1 MYQPMTLPDLLFAAA
16 DRAGYVNSS
25 GKLKRKE
32 LADALGIG
40 EQALSSYMKGSRDVS
55 TEQLNNM
62 LTSLCVYGIAPFK
75 GNQWMALDVDYK
87 ARSDEIVSNK
97 MIALERDNQ
106 QKAQQIAALKAEIDM
121 LKNQLS
127 NKIDIVDKPVDQQ
140 IEANGDAIVG
150 EPVMKDLSN
159 KSDIVDKP
167 VNQQKSTGG
176 RPAKFKVEQLE
187 QWLKEQ
193 GGYKGTIDDLALH
206 AFGKV
211 GKDGKLHGAPGRH
224 WMYKALAKLEDEG
237 KIAKEAATRSG
248 INIVA

>member
-1 MYQPMTLPDLLFAAA
+1 MEYMDWVELGMNKRARKMTRQDVAEAMGFKGKGAASHKFKGRRDTTNKTADDVFKMLAAVGWQAVIFDSNGKIVMGTAHVDSPDGMEQKFI
-16 DRAGYVNSS
+16 
-25 GKLKRKE
+25 KRCEE
-32 LADALGIG
+32 LAR
-40 EQALSSYMKGSRDVS
+40 EN
-55 TEQLNNM
+55 E
-62 LTSLCVYGIAPFK
+62 
-75 GNQWMALDVDYK
+75 
-87 ARSDEIVSNK
+87 
-97 MIALERDNQ
+97 
-106 QKAQQIAALKAEIDM
+106 ALKAEIDM
-121 LKNQLS
+121 LKNQL
-127 NKIDIVDKPVDQQ
+127 N
-140 IEANGDAIVG
+140 
-150 EPVMKDLSN
+150 N

-167 VNQQKSTGG
+167 VNQQIETKGDAIVGEPFMKDLSNKSDIAEEPAKQQKAVGG

>member
-1 MYQPMTLPDLLFAAA
+1 MYQPMTLPDLLFASAE
-16 DRAGYVNSS
+16 RAGYVNSS

-40 EQALSSYMKGSRDVS
+40 EQALNSYMKGSRDVS

-62 LTSLCVYGIAPFK
+62 LTLFGVYGIAPFK

-97 MIALERDNQ
+97 MISLERDNQ
-106 QKAQQIAALKAEIDM
+106 QKAQQIAALKAEINM
-121 LKNQLS
+121 LKKQLS
-127 NKIDIVDKPVDQQ
+127 NKTDTGDKQPMVDL
-140 IEANGDAIVG
+140 N
-150 EPVMKDLSN
+150 N
-159 KSDIVDKP
+159 KSDSVEKP
-167 VNQQKSTGG
+167 VKQQKATGG

-224 WMYKALAKLEDEG
+224 WMYKALAKLEDDG

>member
-1 MYQPMTLPDLLFAAA
+1 MDWVELGMNKRARKMTRQDVAEAMGFKGKGAASHKFKGRRDTTNKTADDVFKMLAAVGWQAVIFDSNGKIVMGTAHVDSPDGMEQKFI
-16 DRAGYVNSS
+16 
-25 GKLKRKE
+25 KRCEE
-32 LADALGIG
+32 LAR
-40 EQALSSYMKGSRDVS
+40 EN
-55 TEQLNNM
+55 E
-62 LTSLCVYGIAPFK
+62 
-75 GNQWMALDVDYK
+75 
-87 ARSDEIVSNK
+87 
-97 MIALERDNQ
+97 
-106 QKAQQIAALKAEIDM
+106 ALKAEIDM
-121 LKNQLS
+121 LKNQLN
-127 NKIDIVDKPVDQQ
+127 NKSDIVDKPVNQQ
-140 IEANGDAIVG
+140 IETKGDAIVG

-159 KSDIVDKP
+159 KSNIAEEPAK
-167 VNQQKSTGG
+167 QQKAVGG

>member
-16 DRAGYVNSS
+16 DRAGYVNGS

-32 LADALGIG
+32 LADVLGIG
-40 EQALSSYMKGSRDVS
+40 EQALNSYLTGSRDIS
-55 TEQLNNM
+55 TERLNNM
-62 LTSLCVYGIAPFK
+62 LVLLGVYGIAPFK

-97 MIALERDNQ
+97 MIALERNNQ

-127 NKIDIVDKPVDQQ
+127 NKSDIVDKPVNQQ
-140 IEANGDAIVG
+140 IETNGDAIAG
-150 EPVMKDLSN
+150 EPVMTGLNN

-167 VNQQKSTGG
+167 VNQQKAGG

-187 QWLKEQ
+187 KWLKEQ

-224 WMYKALAKLEDEG
+224 WMYKALAKLEGEG

>member
-1 MYQPMTLPDLLFAAA
+1 MEYMDWVELGMNKRARKMTRQDVAEAMGFKGKGAASHKFKGRRDTTNKTADDVFKMLAAVGWQAVIFDSNGKIVMGTAHVDSPDGMEQKFI
-16 DRAGYVNSS
+16 
-25 GKLKRKE
+25 KRCEE
-32 LADALGIG
+32 LAR
-40 EQALSSYMKGSRDVS
+40 EN
-55 TEQLNNM
+55 E
-62 LTSLCVYGIAPFK
+62 
-75 GNQWMALDVDYK
+75 
-87 ARSDEIVSNK
+87 
-97 MIALERDNQ
+97 
-106 QKAQQIAALKAEIDM
+106 ALKAEIDM
-121 LKNQLS
+121 LKNQLN
-127 NKIDIVDKPVDQQ
+127 NKSDIVDKPVNQQ
-140 IEANGDAIVG
+140 IETNGDAIVG

-159 KSDIVDKP
+159 KSDIAEEPAK
-167 VNQQKSTGG
+167 QQKAVGG

>member
-16 DRAGYVNSS
+16 DRAGYVNGS

-40 EQALSSYMKGSRDVS
+40 EQALNSYLTGSRDIS
-55 TEQLNNM
+55 TERLNNM
-62 LTSLCVYGIAPFK
+62 LVLLGVYGIAPFK

-97 MIALERDNQ
+97 MIALERNNQ

-127 NKIDIVDKPVDQQ
+127 NKSDIVDKPVNQQ
-140 IEANGDAIVG
+140 IETNGYAIVG
-150 EPVMKDLSN
+150 EPVMTGLSN

-167 VNQQKSTGG
+167 VNQQKAGG

-193 GGYKGTIDDLALH
+193 GGYKGTIDELALH

-211 GKDGKLHGAPGRH
+211 GKDGKMRGAPGRH
-224 WMYKALAKLEDEG
+224 WMYKALAKLENEG

-248 INIVA
+248 VNIVA

>member
-1 MYQPMTLPDLLFAAA
+1 MEYMDWVELGMNKRARKMTRQDVAEAMGFKGKGAASHKFKGRRDTTNKTADDVFKMLAAVGWQAVIFDSNGKIVMGTAHVDSPDGMEQKFI
-16 DRAGYVNSS
+16 
-25 GKLKRKE
+25 KRCEE
-32 LADALGIG
+32 LAR
-40 EQALSSYMKGSRDVS
+40 EN
-55 TEQLNNM
+55 E
-62 LTSLCVYGIAPFK
+62 
-75 GNQWMALDVDYK
+75 
-87 ARSDEIVSNK
+87 
-97 MIALERDNQ
+97 
-106 QKAQQIAALKAEIDM
+106 ALKAEIDM
-121 LKNQLS
+121 LKNQLN
-127 NKIDIVDKPVDQQ
+127 NKSDIVDKPVNQQ
-140 IEANGDAIVG
+140 IETKGDAIVG

-159 KSDIVDKP
+159 KSDVAEEPAK
-167 VNQQKSTGG
+167 QQKAVGG

>member
-32 LADALGIG
+32 LADVLGIG
-40 EQALSSYMKGSRDVS
+40 EQALNSYLTGSRDIS
-55 TEQLNNM
+55 TERLNNI
-62 LTSLCVYGIAPFK
+62 LVLLGVYGIAPFK

-97 MIALERDNQ
+97 MIALERNNQ

-121 LKNQLS
+121 LKNQLR
-127 NKIDIVDKPVDQQ
+127 NKSDIVEKQVNQQ
-140 IEANGDAIVG
+140 IETKGGAIVG

-167 VNQQKSTGG
+167 VNQQKAAGG

-206 AFGKV
+206 AFGKI

-224 WMYKALAKLEDEG
+224 WMYKALAKLESEG
-237 KIAKEAATRSG
+237 KIAKEAATRNG

>member
-40 EQALSSYMKGSRDVS
+40 EQALNSYMKGSRDVS

-62 LTSLCVYGIAPFK
+62 LTLLGVYGIAPFK

-121 LKNQLS
+121 LKKQLS
-127 NKIDIVDKPVDQQ
+127 NK
-140 IEANGDAIVG
+140 
-150 EPVMKDLSN
+150 SN
-159 KSDIVDKP
+159 IVDKP
-167 VNQQKSTGG
+167 VNQQIEAKSAAIAEEPVKQQKAAGG

-193 GGYKGTIDDLALH
+193 GGYKGTVDDLALH

-237 KIAKEAATRSG
+237 KIVKEAATRSG

>member
-1 MYQPMTLPDLLFAAA
+1 MEYMDWVELGMNKRARKMTRQDVAEAMGFKGKGAASHKFKGRRDTTNKTADDVFKMLAAVGWQAVIFDSNGKIVMGTAHVDSPDGMEQKFI
-16 DRAGYVNSS
+16 
-25 GKLKRKE
+25 KRCEE
-32 LADALGIG
+32 LAR
-40 EQALSSYMKGSRDVS
+40 EN
-55 TEQLNNM
+55 E
-62 LTSLCVYGIAPFK
+62 
-75 GNQWMALDVDYK
+75 
-87 ARSDEIVSNK
+87 
-97 MIALERDNQ
+97 
-106 QKAQQIAALKAEIDM
+106 ALKAEIDM
-121 LKNQLS
+121 LKNQLN
-127 NKIDIVDKPVDQQ
+127 NKSDIVDKPVNQQ
-140 IEANGDAIVG
+140 IETKGDAIVG

-159 KSDIVDKP
+159 KSDIAEEPAK
-167 VNQQKSTGG
+167 QQKAVGG

>member
-1 MYQPMTLPDLLFAAA
+1 MEYMDWVELGMNKRARKMTRQDVAEAMGFKGKGAASHKFKGRRDTTNKTADDVFKMLAAVGWQAVIFDSNGKIVMGTAHVDSPDGMEQKFI
-16 DRAGYVNSS
+16 
-25 GKLKRKE
+25 KRCEE
-32 LADALGIG
+32 LAR
-40 EQALSSYMKGSRDVS
+40 EN
-55 TEQLNNM
+55 E
-62 LTSLCVYGIAPFK
+62 
-75 GNQWMALDVDYK
+75 
-87 ARSDEIVSNK
+87 
-97 MIALERDNQ
+97 
-106 QKAQQIAALKAEIDM
+106 ALKAEIDM
-121 LKNQLS
+121 LKNQL
-127 NKIDIVDKPVDQQ
+127 N
-140 IEANGDAIVG
+140 
-150 EPVMKDLSN
+150 N

-167 VNQQKSTGG
+167 VNQQIETKGDAIIGEPVMTDLSNKSDIAEEPVKQQKAAGG

-237 KIAKEAATRSG
+237 KIVKEAATRSG

>member
-1 MYQPMTLPDLLFAAA
+1 MEYMDWVELGMNKRARKMTRQDVAEAMGFKGKGAASHKFKGRRDTTNKTADDVFKMLAAVGWQAVIFDSNGKIVMGTAHVDSPDGMEQKFI
-16 DRAGYVNSS
+16 
-25 GKLKRKE
+25 KRCEE
-32 LADALGIG
+32 LAR
-40 EQALSSYMKGSRDVS
+40 EN
-55 TEQLNNM
+55 E
-62 LTSLCVYGIAPFK
+62 
-75 GNQWMALDVDYK
+75 
-87 ARSDEIVSNK
+87 
-97 MIALERDNQ
+97 
-106 QKAQQIAALKAEIDM
+106 ALKAEIDM
-121 LKNQLS
+121 LKNQLN
-127 NKIDIVDKPVDQQ
+127 NKSDIVDKPVNQQ
-140 IEANGDAIVG
+140 IETKGDAIVG

-159 KSDIVDKP
+159 KSDIAEEPAK
-167 VNQQKSTGG
+167 QQKAVCG